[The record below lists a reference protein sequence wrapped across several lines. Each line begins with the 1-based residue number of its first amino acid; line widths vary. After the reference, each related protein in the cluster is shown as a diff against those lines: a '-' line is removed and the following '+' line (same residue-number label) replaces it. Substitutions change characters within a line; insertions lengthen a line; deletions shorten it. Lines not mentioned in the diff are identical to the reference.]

1 MSLLDNQP
9 AESATQGSL
18 ERATVYL
25 QRNWNVYALIAPAIL
40 FLLAVVAYPILETLR
55 LSLYSAPRTTTVE
68 AYVGLQ
74 NFQEIFADP
83 FFYQLLWQT
92 ARWVILAVVMKT
104 LLGLLIAVHLNHD
117 IKGRKF
123 FRTTFLIPWG
133 IPYAIS
139 AVIFRWIEQP
149 QYGYL
154 NAILLK
160 LGLIEE
166 QIGILGDPSIA
177 WLGAVAADIWIGTPF
192 MAIIFLAGLQS
203 IPEDLYEAAAVDGA
217 YRWEQFRHITIP
229 QLKPVILIAT
239 LLSTIWTF
247 VGFDVI
253 WTMTRG
259 GPLDSTATLVIW
271 IYKTGFENGNLGMAA
286 AFSAIGFV
294 ILLLFAMLYIRVY
307 TSGGGDSL

>member
-1 MSLLDNQP
+1 MSILDRQRT
-9 AESATQGSL
+9 ESASQGVIDRFLS
-18 ERATVYL
+18 YL
-25 QRNWNVYALIAPAIL
+25 QRNWTVYALIAPAIL
-40 FLLAVVAYPILETLR
+40 FLLSVVAYPILETLR
-55 LSLYSAPRTTTVE
+55 LAFYAAPRNTTTEVF
-68 AYVGLQ
+68 VGLQ
-74 NFQEIFADP
+74 NFEEIFADP
-83 FFYQLLWQT
+83 FFYTLLWQT
-92 ARWVILAVVMKT
+92 ARWVILAVTVKT
-104 LLGLLIAVHLNHD
+104 ILGLLIAVHLNHD
-117 IKGRKF
+117 IRGRKF
-123 FRTTFLIPWG
+123 FRTAFLIPWG

-160 LGLIEE
+160 LGLIDQ

-203 IPEDLYEAAAVDGA
+203 IPQELYEAAAVDGA
-217 YRWEQFRHITIP
+217 FRWKQFRHITLP

-286 AFSAIGFV
+286 AYSAIGFV
-294 ILLLFAMLYIRVY
+294 ILLAFAMLYLRVY
-307 TSGGGDSL
+307 TRGGGESL

>member
-1 MSLLDNQP
+1 MSTLEYTQT
-9 AESATQGSL
+9 ESESQGAL
-18 ERATVYL
+18 ERVVSYVQDHWTEYT
-25 QRNWNVYALIAPAIL
+25 LIAPTII
-40 FLLAVVAYPILETLR
+40 FLGTVVLYPILETLR
-55 LSLYSAPRTTTVE
+55 LAFYESPRTSTVE
-68 AYVGLQ
+68 VFVGLQ

-92 ARWVILAVVMKT
+92 FRWVVLAVTIKT
-104 LLGLLIAVHLNHD
+104 LLGLLIAVHLNQD

-123 FRTTFLIPWG
+123 FRTAFLIPWG

-139 AVIFRWIEQP
+139 AVVFRWIEQP

-154 NAILLK
+154 NAVLLK
-160 LGLIEE
+160 LGLIDQ
-166 QIGILGDPSIA
+166 QIGILGDPAIA

-203 IPEDLYEAAAVDGA
+203 IPKELYEAAAVDGA
-217 YRWEQFRHITIP
+217 YRWAQFRYITIP

-286 AFSAIGFV
+286 AYSAIGFV
-294 ILLLFAMLYIRVY
+294 ILLAFAILYLRVY
-307 TSGGGDSL
+307 MQGGEEI